1 MKKITLFLFLIFSY
15 NYLFAQQNNHML
27 EGRWAGTYG
36 NNEKEGPYYFSFEF
50 LPDGKINVVNQNDKI
65 LATGSFSIRED
76 NIKIVYK
83 YTNDVIQYACSGTL
97 NKALN
102 VLSGSWQ
109 RVEDAGT
116 NNTYK
121 QHGRWVMYQKKDTLY
136 VKGITNDSLRLKR
149 INAIKNIFVSDSV
162 IAQTPNPSSMKGFCY
177 DPRYTESQLPPRN
190 RSTITRWNIN
200 ADGSI
205 NATGIAQQPLAAF
218 TDKMWSP
225 GDVITVGFIPG
236 KKGSLFQQSRVKLY
250 TKIWEKVANI
260 HFQFVEDIRLAHI
273 KVGFDTTAGNWSW
286 LGRDVLSNP
295 LSLQTMN
302 FENLTDNAEEVEIR
316 RLVLHEF
323 GHALGFIHEHQSPA
337 SGILDWNYPNVYA
350 YFAKPP
356 ISWSRAETDQ
366 QVIAKYNRSHTNFT
380 TYDPAS
386 IMHYRI
392 PAALTYSG
400 IDARLN
406 SMLSQMDSQYAK
418 LVYPFP
424 PSPAN
429 ATGILR
435 TGDDCDEIDFKVEY
449 NVVDTGTVEFV
460 LQPGPGITWWKAIDI
475 PLNETSYRR
484 VEIKNGSSNRAIIN
498 TYLLFNSKPIAF
510 NKAKMLG
517 FETRLSYGWPVLPAI
532 KGGCR
537 VTLTWRKDKCS

>member
-1 MKKITLFLFLIFSY
+1 MKKIATGLFIILVSS
-15 NYLFAQQNNHML
+15 YLFAQQGNYSP
-27 EGRWAGTYG
+27 EGRWVGTYG
-36 NNEKEGPYYFSFEF
+36 NNEKNNPYYYSFEF
-50 LPDGKINVVNQNDKI
+50 LTGGKLHVINQNDKI
-65 LATGSFSIRED
+65 LGTGTYSLKED
-76 NIKIVYK
+76 TVKIVYQ
-83 YTNDVIQYACSGTL
+83 YVNDMSRYSCDGLL
-97 NKALN
+97 NKLTN
-102 VLSGSWQ
+102 TMNGSWQ
-109 RVEDAGT
+109 RLEDAGT
-116 NNTYK
+116 VNRYK
-121 QHGRWVMYQKKDTLY
+121 QHGRWIMYLKSDTLY
-136 VKGITNDSLRLKR
+136 VKGITKDSMRLKK

-162 IAQTPNPSSMKGFCY
+162 IRETPKPGGMKGFCY
-177 DPRYTESQLPPRN
+177 DPSYTESPLPARN
-190 RSTITRWNIN
+190 RSAITRWNIN

-205 NATGIAQQPLAAF
+205 NATGVVQQPLAAL

-236 KKGSLFQQSRVKLY
+236 KKGSLFQQSRVKIH
-250 TKIWEKVANI
+250 TRIWEKVANI
-260 HFQFVEDIRLAHI
+260 HIQFVEDIRQAQI
-273 KVGFDTTAGNWSW
+273 KVGFDTTGGNWSW
-286 LGRDVLSNP
+286 LGRDVLNNP

-302 FENLTDNAEEVEIR
+302 FENLTDNTEEVEIR
-316 RLVLHEF
+316 GLVLHEF

-356 ISWSRAETDQ
+356 ISWSKEMTNA
-366 QVIAKYNRSHTNFT
+366 QVIAKYNRSHSNFT
-380 TYDPAS
+380 TYDPTS

-400 IDARLN
+400 IDVRSN

-424 PSPAN
+424 PSPGN

-449 NVVDTGTVEFV
+449 NVVDTGTIEFV
-460 LQPGPGITWWKAIDI
+460 LSAAPTITWWKAIDI
-475 PLNETSYRR
+475 PLNEISYRR
-484 VEIKNGSSNRAIIN
+484 LEIQNGSSNNAIIN
-498 TYLLFNSKPIAF
+498 TYMLYNSKPVVF

-517 FETRLSYGWPVLPAI
+517 FHTRLSYGWPVLPAL

-537 VTLTWRKDKCS
+537 VTLTWRKDKCL

>member
-97 NKALN
+97 NKAFN

-136 VKGITNDSLRLKR
+136 VKGITNDSLRFKK
-149 INAIKNIFVSDSV
+149 INAIKNIFITDSA
-162 IAQTPNPSSMKGFCY
+162 IAQTPKPGGMKGFCY
-177 DPRYTESQLPPRN
+177 DPQYSETQLPARN
-190 RSTITRWNIN
+190 SSSITRWNIN
-200 ADGSI
+200 QDGSI
-205 NATGIAQQPLAAF
+205 YLSAITQQPLAAY

-225 GDVITVGFIPG
+225 GDVITVGFLPS
-236 KKGSLFQQSRVKLY
+236 KKGSAFQLDRVKMY
-250 TKIWEKVANI
+250 ASTWEKVANI
-260 HFQFVEDIRLAHI
+260 HFQFIDNIRDAHV
-273 KVGFDTTAGNWSW
+273 KVGFDTTDGNWSW

-295 LSLQTMN
+295 LGLQTMN
-302 FENLTDNAEEVEIR
+302 FDDLTDNTQEASIR
-316 RLVLHEF
+316 SVVLHEF
-323 GHALGFIHEHQSPA
+323 GHALGFIHEHQSPT
-337 SGILDWNYPNVYA
+337 SGSIDWNYANVYA
-350 YFAKPP
+350 YFSKPP
-356 ISWSRAETDQ
+356 ISWSRAMIDQ

-380 TYDPAS
+380 VYDPAS
-386 IMHYRI
+386 IMHYFI
-392 PAALTYSG
+392 PASLTNNG
-400 IDARLN
+400 VRVLMANRL
-406 SMLSQMDSQYAK
+406 SAMDSLYAK
-418 LVYPFP
+418 QVYPFP
-424 PSPAN
+424 PTPRN

-475 PLNETSYRR
+475 PLNEISYRR

>member
-1 MKKITLFLFLIFSY
+1 MKKIKLLLFLIFSS
-15 NYLFAQQNNHML
+15 NYLLAQQNNYMP

-65 LATGSFSIRED
+65 LATGAFSVRED

-116 NNTYK
+116 NYNYK
-121 QHGRWVMYQKKDTLY
+121 QHGRWIMYPKKDTLY
-136 VKGITNDSLRLKR
+136 VKGITNDSLRFKK
-149 INAIKNIFVSDSV
+149 INAIKNIFITDSA
-162 IAQTPNPSSMKGFCY
+162 IAQTPKPGGMKGFCY
-177 DPRYTESQLPPRN
+177 DPIYNQSQLPPRN
-190 RSTITRWNIN
+190 TPRIIRWNIN
-200 ADGSI
+200 SDGSV
-205 NATGIAQQPLAAF
+205 NSSGIAQQPLAAV
-218 TDKMWSP
+218 TDLMWSP

-236 KKGSLFQQSRVKLY
+236 KKGSLFQQNRVKMY
-250 TKIWEKVANI
+250 SKTWEKVANI
-260 HFQFVEDIRLAHI
+260 QFQFVEDIRQAII
-273 KVGFDTTAGNWSW
+273 KVGFDTADGNWSW
-286 LGRDVLSNP
+286 LGRDALSNP
-295 LSLQTMN
+295 FGAQTIN
-302 FENLTDNAEEVEIR
+302 FENLTDNAPEPEIR

-350 YFAKPP
+350 YFSKPP
-356 ISWSRAETDQ
+356 LSWSRDMINQ
-366 QVIAKYNRSHTNFT
+366 QVIAKYNRSHTNST
-380 TYDPAS
+380 AYDPAS

-392 PAALTYSG
+392 PPDLTNSG
-400 IDARLN
+400 IDVRMPDRL
-406 SMLSQMDSQYAK
+406 SRMDSQYAR
-418 LVYPFP
+418 LIYPFP
-424 PSPAN
+424 PAPAN

-475 PLNETSYRR
+475 PLNEISYRR
-484 VEIKNGSSNRAIIN
+484 LEIQNGSSNNAIIN
-498 TYLLFNSKPIAF
+498 TYLLFNSKPILF
-510 NKAKMLG
+510 NKAKILG
-517 FETRLSYGWPVLPAI
+517 IHTRLNYGWPVLPAL

>member
-15 NYLFAQQNNHML
+15 NYQFAQQNNHML

-65 LATGSFSIRED
+65 LATGSFSVIED

-97 NKALN
+97 NRALN

-149 INAIKNIFVSDSV
+149 INAIKNILVSDSV
-162 IAQTPNPSSMKGFCY
+162 IAQTPKPGGMKGFCY
-177 DPRYTESQLPPRN
+177 DPQYTQSQLPSRN
-190 RSTITRWNIN
+190 SPGITRWNIN
-200 ADGSI
+200 SDGSV
-205 NATGIAQQPLAAF
+205 NTSAVVQQSLAAV
-218 TDKMWSP
+218 TDLMWSP
-225 GDVITVGFIPG
+225 GDVIRVGFMPA
-236 KKGSLFQQSRVKLY
+236 KRGSLFQQNRVKLY
-250 TKIWEKVANI
+250 SKTWENVANI
-260 HFQFVEDIRLAHI
+260 RFQFVEDIKQAQI
-273 KVGFDTTAGNWSW
+273 KIGFDTADGNWSW
-286 LGRDVLSNP
+286 LGREALTNP
-295 LSLQTMN
+295 LGLQTMN
-302 FENLTDNAEEVEIR
+302 LGDVREDTQEDGIR
-316 RLVLHEF
+316 RIVLHEL
-323 GHALGFIHEHQSPA
+323 GHALGFIHEHQSPG
-337 SGILDWNYPNVYA
+337 SGNFDWNYANVYA
-350 YFAKPP
+350 YFSKPP
-356 ISWSRAETDQ
+356 NSWSRDYIDQ
-366 QVIAKYNRSHTNFT
+366 NVILKYNRSYTNFSF
-380 TYDPAS
+380 YDPAS
-386 IMHYRI
+386 IMHYFI
-392 PAALTYSG
+392 PGILTNNG
-400 IDARLN
+400 ISVPR
-406 SMLSQMDSQYAK
+406 STILSRMDSIYARQ
-418 LVYPFP
+418 VYPFP
-424 PSPAN
+424 PTPAN

-449 NVVDTGTVEFV
+449 NVVDTGTIEFV
-460 LQPGPGITWWKAIDI
+460 LQPGSGITWWKAIDI
-475 PLNETSYRR
+475 PLNEISYRR
-484 VEIKNGSSNRAIIN
+484 LEIQNGSSNNAIIN
-498 TYLLFNSKPIAF
+498 TPLLFNSKPIVF

-517 FETRLSYGWPVLPAI
+517 IHTRLNYSWPVLPAL